1 MVQANTAMHEQVNL
15 FVSGRKLKNLDVFSK
30 SDPKC
35 VLYEQ
40 KGNSWQKIG
49 ETETIMNN
57 LNPDFQTSFTVA
69 YYFER
74 EQKFK
79 FEFQDVDNNSG
90 SSYDH
95 IGEIIV
101 SMGQLMGAP
110 RQTF

>member
-1 MVQANTAMHEQVNL
+1 
-15 FVSGRKLKNLDVFSK
+15 
-30 SDPKC
+30 
-35 VLYEQ
+35 
-40 KGNSWQKIG
+40 
-49 ETETIMNN
+49 MNN

-79 FEFQDVDNNSG
+79 FEFQDVDNTSG

-95 IGEIIV
+95 IGEIVV

-110 RQTF
+110 RQTFQKEIMS